1 MTAAVDDSSPF
12 NFRLQP
18 WLPFLF
24 IRQTYL
30 YSDDTIFFLLKLRKK
45 VRCKSQLFSQVGRYS
60 TSLFPLKHFLIFV
73 VKNWAHSILSKSILI
88 YKKKHM
94 ICYIHSAFSSFN
106 LPFHNKRSHLTV
118 QCLWEFTREN
128 LHNCRFCPIN
138 IPDYFVKDRSCGIAK
153 YTTNFVN

>member
-1 MTAAVDDSSPF
+1 MTAAVDASSPF

-30 YSDDTIFFLLKLRKK
+30 YSDDTIFFLLKLCIK
-45 VRCKSQLFSQVGRYS
+45 VRCTSQLFSQVGGYP
-60 TSLFPLKHFLIFV
+60 TSLFFIFV

-88 YKKKHM
+88 YKKNT
-94 ICYIHSAFSSFN
+94 ICYIDSAFSSFN

-153 YTTNFVN
+153 YTTNFIN